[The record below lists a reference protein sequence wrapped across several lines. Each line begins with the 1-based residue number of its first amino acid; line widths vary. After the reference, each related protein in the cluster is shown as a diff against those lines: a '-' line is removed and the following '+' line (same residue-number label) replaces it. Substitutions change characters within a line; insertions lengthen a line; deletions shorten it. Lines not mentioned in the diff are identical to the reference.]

1 MAAFWGAAKY
11 IKLQEIGIDPNIIGS
26 QSLRAWGAMDLKI
39 MGYTNYT
46 IIKYGRWKSDTWQMY
61 MHIQVSKL
69 YEGVAKNMITPVR

>member
-1 MAAFWGAAKY
+1 
-11 IKLQEIGIDPNIIGS
+11 
-26 QSLRAWGAMDLKI
+26 MDLKI